1 MAAYR
6 VFEFPNAM
14 PEQVQDGRNVEL
26 IRDGFSVL
34 VLLFPVLWLLWNR
47 VWLGFAI
54 YVVFLLIF
62 VLASEL
68 INPLIGFFLNSLLGL
83 YLAFEGTNWRAK
95 KYLRN
100 GWQEV
105 DVVLASNYEEA
116 EMRAFANRDDSVVHE
131 VPEHQEQILSKRIS
145 QALKRPPSKTK
156 SVIGSFPSP
165 STRSRS

>member
-26 IRDGFSVL
+26 IRDGFSFL
-34 VLLFPVLWLLWNR
+34 VLLFPALWLLWNR
-47 VWLGFAI
+47 VWFGFAI
-54 YVVFLLIF
+54 YVVFLLTF

-68 INPLIGFFLNSLLGL
+68 INPLIGFFLNSLLGF

-95 KYLRN
+95 KYLKN

-105 DVVLASNYEEA
+105 DVVLAGNYEEA
-116 EMRAFANRDDSVVHE
+116 EMRAFANRIDDVVE
-131 VPEHQEQILSKRIS
+131 EKPEPILPNRIS
-145 QALKRPPSKTK
+145 QVLKRPPSKTK
-156 SVIGSFPSP
+156 PVIGSFPSP
-165 STRSRS
+165 STRPRS

>member
-26 IRDGFSVL
+26 IRDGFSFL
-34 VLLFPVLWLLWNR
+34 VLLFPALWLLWNR
-47 VWLGFAI
+47 VWFGFAI
-54 YVVFLLIF
+54 YVVFILAF

-68 INPLIGFFLNSLLGL
+68 VNPLIGVFLNSLLGL

-95 KYLRN
+95 KYLKN

-105 DVVLASNYEEA
+105 DVVLGSNYEEA
-116 EMRAFANRDDSVVHE
+116 EMRAFANRTDDVVE
-131 VPEHQEQILSKRIS
+131 EKPEPILPNRIS
-145 QALKRPPSKTK
+145 QVLKRPRSKTK
-156 SVIGSFPSP
+156 TVIGSFPSP
-165 STRSRS
+165 STRPRS

>member
-26 IRDGFSVL
+26 IRDGFSFLAV
-34 VLLFPVLWLLWNR
+34 LFPAVWLLWNR
-47 VWLGFAI
+47 VWFGFALYAALI
-54 YVVFLLIF
+54 LVFI
-62 VLASEL
+62 LASEL
-68 INPLIGFFLNSLLGL
+68 INPLIGVFLNSLLGL
-83 YLAFEGTNWRAK
+83 YLGFEGTNWRAK
-95 KYLRN
+95 KYLGN

-116 EMRAFANRDDSVVHE
+116 EMRAFANRVGGPS
-131 VPEHQEQILSKRIS
+131 QIEAEPAATKRTPR
-145 QALKRPPSKTK
+145 AVKRPPAKTK

-165 STRSRS
+165 STRPRS

>member
-26 IRDGFSVL
+26 IRDGFSFL

-47 VWLGFAI
+47 VWFGFAI
-54 YVVFLLIF
+54 YVVFILAF

-83 YLAFEGTNWRAK
+83 YLGFEGTNWRAK
-95 KYLRN
+95 KYLGN

-116 EMRAFANRDDSVVHE
+116 EMRAFANRAGGST
-131 VPEHQEQILSKRIS
+131 QIEAEPA
-145 QALKRPPSKTK
+145 ALKRTPQAVKRPPAKTK

-165 STRSRS
+165 STRPRS

>member
-26 IRDGFSVL
+26 IRDGFSFL
-34 VLLFPVLWLLWNR
+34 VLLFPALWLLWNR
-47 VWLGFAI
+47 VWFGFAI
-54 YVVFLLIF
+54 YVVFLLTF

-116 EMRAFANRDDSVVHE
+116 EMRAFANREDGVPQNE
-131 VPEHQEQILSKRIS
+131 VEPILPKRMP
-145 QALKRPPSKTK
+145 QALIRKPSKIK
-156 SVIGSFPSP
+156 PVIGSFPSP
-165 STRSRS
+165 STRPRS

>member
-26 IRDGFSVL
+26 IRDGFSFLAV
-34 VLLFPVLWLLWNR
+34 LFPAVWLLWNR
-47 VWLGFAI
+47 VWFGFSF
-54 YVVFLLIF
+54 YVALILVFI
-62 VLASEL
+62 LASEL
-68 INPLIGFFLNSLLGL
+68 INPLIGVFLNSLLGL
-83 YLAFEGTNWRAK
+83 YLGFEGTNWRAK
-95 KYLRN
+95 KYLGN

-116 EMRAFANRDDSVVHE
+116 EMRAFANRDDDLPQQQVEPVA
-131 VPEHQEQILSKRIS
+131 VKRIS
-145 QALKRPPSKTK
+145 QVLKRPPAKTK

-165 STRSRS
+165 SIRSRS

>member
-26 IRDGFSVL
+26 IRDGFSFLAV
-34 VLLFPVLWLLWNR
+34 LFPAVWLLWNR
-47 VWLGFAI
+47 VWFGFGF
-54 YVVFLLIF
+54 YVALILVFI
-62 VLASEL
+62 LASEL
-68 INPLIGFFLNSLLGL
+68 INPLIGVFLNSLLGL
-83 YLAFEGTNWRAK
+83 YLGFEGTNWRAK
-95 KYLRN
+95 KYLGN

-116 EMRAFANRDDSVVHE
+116 EMWAFANRDGAPPQME
-131 VPEHQEQILSKRIS
+131 TVPAAIIQTPKAPKR
-145 QALKRPPSKTK
+145 QPVKTR

-165 STRSRS
+165 SVRPRS

>member
-26 IRDGFSVL
+26 IRDGFSFL
-34 VLLFPVLWLLWNR
+34 VLLFPALWLLWNR
-47 VWLGFAI
+47 VWFGFAI
-54 YVVFLLIF
+54 YIVFILAF

-68 INPLIGFFLNSLLGL
+68 INPLIGLFLNSLLGL
-83 YLAFEGTNWRAK
+83 YLAFEGTNWRAN

-116 EMRAFANRDDSVVHE
+116 EMRAFANRDGVLPQME
-131 VPEHQEQILSKRIS
+131 AVPAAIMQTPKVPKR
-145 QALKRPPSKTK
+145 QPVKTR

-165 STRSRS
+165 TVRPRS

>member
-26 IRDGFSVL
+26 IRDGFSFL
-34 VLLFPVLWLLWNR
+34 VLFFPALWLLWNR
-47 VWLGFAI
+47 VWFGFAI
-54 YVVFLLIF
+54 YVVFLLAF

-95 KYLRN
+95 KYLSN

-116 EMRAFANRDDSVVHE
+116 EMRAFANRADHGVE
-131 VPEHQEQILSKRIS
+131 QMPEPVPSKPIS
-145 QALKRPPSKTK
+145 QVLKRPLSKTK
-156 SVIGSFPSP
+156 PVIGSFPSP
-165 STRSRS
+165 STRPRS

>member
-26 IRDGFSVL
+26 IRDGFSFLAV
-34 VLLFPVLWLLWNR
+34 LFPVVWLLWNR
-47 VWLGFAI
+47 VWFGFAI
-54 YVVFLLIF
+54 YVVFILVFI
-62 VLASEL
+62 LASEL
-68 INPLIGFFLNSLLGL
+68 INPLIGVLLNSLLGF
-83 YLAFEGTNWRAK
+83 YLGFEGTNWRAK
-95 KYLRN
+95 KYLGN

-116 EMRAFANRDDSVVHE
+116 EMRAFANRSDSIPQKQVDPVVA
-131 VPEHQEQILSKRIS
+131 KRTP
-145 QALKRPPSKTK
+145 QVMKRPSAKTK

-165 STRSRS
+165 STRPRS